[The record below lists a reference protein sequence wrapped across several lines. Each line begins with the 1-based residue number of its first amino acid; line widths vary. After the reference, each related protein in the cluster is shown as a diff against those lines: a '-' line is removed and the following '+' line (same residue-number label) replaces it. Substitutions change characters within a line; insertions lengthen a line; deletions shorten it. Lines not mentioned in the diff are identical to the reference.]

1 MRRRMLFVTA
11 VALLMLAGAG
21 RAHARE
27 VFGRVVAYQAIEGG
41 FQKVSLKTVQGNG
54 VIDFY
59 FPPNSSEMLAQLTQK
74 CPHPEKTLFVRFSGS
89 WNNARLTRVR
99 CVTWEQVGS
108 RPAAD
113 EAYWDWPADP
123 VEPIPAGGGGSDGEQ
138 AGGGNDPTVAEP
150 EPANWVGPTGGA
162 SGRDSGEAVPG
173 AEPSGDDSGTL
184 VQNAAGG
191 DGEGSTTEEGAGDAA
206 TGDEDCSEG
215 RDTFTGSGGVVNG
228 NLRIG
233 ERFDVL
239 EISPANAEEELFSE
253 LREAVRSGKI
263 VTVTLCHGDSG
274 DFQVEAFTS
283 G

>member
-27 VFGRVVAYQAIEGG
+27 VFGRVVAYEAIEGG
-41 FQKVSLKTVQGNG
+41 FQRVSLKTVQGNG

-59 FPPNSSEMLAQLTQK
+59 FPPNSAEMLAQLTQK

-89 WNNARLTRVR
+89 WNNGRLQMVR
-99 CVTWEQVGS
+99 CVTWDQVGS

-113 EAYWDWPADP
+113 EPYWDWPADP
-123 VEPIPAGGGGSDGEQ
+123 VEPIPVGGGGSDGEQ
-138 AGGGNDPTVAEP
+138 AGGGNDPTAPGP
-150 EPANWVGPTGGA
+150 EPANWVGPPGSD
-162 SGRDSGEAVPG
+162 SGRGRGAAVPG
-173 AEPSGDDSGTL
+173 EEPAGGDSGTL
-184 VQNAAGG
+184 VNEPADGDESPTTEEAGEEAGG
-191 DGEGSTTEEGAGDAA
+191 DK
-206 TGDEDCSEG
+206 DCPGG
-215 RDTFTGSGGVVNG
+215 RDTFTGSGGIVNG

-239 EISPANAEEELFSE
+239 EISPANATADLFSE
-253 LREAVRSGKI
+253 LREAVRSGKT
-263 VTVTLCHGDSG
+263 VTVTLCHGESG

-283 G
+283 S